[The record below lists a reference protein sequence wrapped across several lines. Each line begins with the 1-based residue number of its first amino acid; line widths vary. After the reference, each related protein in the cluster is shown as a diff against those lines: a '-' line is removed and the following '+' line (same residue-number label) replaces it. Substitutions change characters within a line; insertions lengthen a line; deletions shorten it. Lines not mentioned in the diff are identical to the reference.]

1 VATESTPTP
10 RGRKRSIRA
19 KLLAAST
26 VLLVGSTF
34 LYGYVAFTTARNA
47 LLPSIREQLA
57 DDAVN
62 VKGGLEEMLTAHY
75 LNVQTW
81 ARLGLM
87 REMVVR
93 DLDKTIARF
102 LESVHRD
109 YGVYLAVVALDRD
122 ARCVASSD
130 REDIG
135 KDFAGT
141 PLAVRLASV
150 DARFE
155 PSLEWSE
162 PRGAWYLR
170 LVSSIPDPDRPGQV
184 LGTLVA
190 MLDREVLDRIVVSKP
205 GHSQVELR
213 LLDKNKRLLAGRKTE
228 LKIHHVEAWQV
239 GRGANPDHFPPGSP
253 PLIQEATDTDGRSLI
268 IAEVPVGNHES
279 LPTPGW
285 HLTASVPRDLA
296 LAPVVMVRD
305 RVFATGIGLILF
317 GLAAAAVLANRLTR
331 PIDELTRVAARI
343 ARTGDLEPVPEP
355 SSNDEIG
362 ELALAFQ
369 RMVTGVSAAHDEIV
383 RTSKLAF
390 LGEMAAGMAHE
401 IRTPLGIIRNAA
413 QLIERKMDSTGDREV
428 GEWAVFIRE
437 ESDRLAKVV
446 TELLEFVKP
455 VPPMKVEADLAALV
469 RRSATMLASEA
480 ANRGVVVNVHATP
493 VPVFVACDADQI
505 HQVCL
510 NLLLNALQASSPGG
524 TVDVLVE
531 RHDGHVDLAIRD
543 KGRGIPVEIVDR
555 LFEPFTSQRDGGIGL
570 GLAIVR
576 RIVRAHGGDVT
587 ARNRDGGGAE
597 FIVSLPVQRPG
608 LPQESHET

>member
-1 VATESTPTP
+1 MATEASPGL
-10 RGRKRSIRA
+10 RGRKFSIRA
-19 KLLAAST
+19 KLLGASV
-26 VLLVGSTF
+26 VLLVGSTL
-34 LYGYVAFTTARNA
+34 LYGYVAFSTARNA

-75 LNVQTW
+75 LNVHTW

-93 DLDKTIARF
+93 DMDKTIARF
-102 LESVHRD
+102 LESVHHD
-109 YGVYLAVVALDRD
+109 YGVYLAVLALDREG
-122 ARCVASSD
+122 RCIASSD

-135 KDFAGT
+135 KDFTGT
-141 PLAVRLASV
+141 PLAVTLASV

-155 PSLEWSE
+155 PTLEWSE
-162 PRGAWYLR
+162 PRRAWYLR
-170 LVSSIPDPDRPGQV
+170 LASSIPDPDQPGHT

-213 LLDKNKRLLAGRKTE
+213 LLDKDERLLAGRKTE
-228 LKIHHVEAWQV
+228 LKIDHVEAWQV

-253 PLIQEATDTDGRSLI
+253 PLIQEARDTDGRSLI
-268 IAEVPVGNHES
+268 IAEVPVGNRET

-317 GLAAAAVLANRLTR
+317 GLAVAALLADRLAR
-331 PIDELTRVAARI
+331 PIDELTRVASRI
-343 ARTGDLEPVPEP
+343 APTGDLEAVPEP
-355 SSNDEIG
+355 RSNDEIG
-362 ELALAFQ
+362 QLALAFQ

-413 QLIERKMDSTGDREV
+413 QLIERRMETTGDREV
-428 GEWAVFIRE
+428 SEWAVFIRE
-437 ESDRLAKVV
+437 EADRLAKVV
-446 TELLEFVKP
+446 TELLDFVKP
-455 VPPMKVEADLAALV
+455 VPPMKIEADLAALV
-469 RRSATMLASEA
+469 RRAATMLASEA
-480 ANRGVVVNVHATP
+480 ANRGVTVDVRDTLTP
-493 VPVFVACDADQI
+493 VLVACDADQI

-510 NLLLNALQASSPGG
+510 NLLMNALQASSPGG
-524 TVDVLVE
+524 SVHVFVR
-531 RHDGHVDLAIRD
+531 RHDDRVELEIRD
-543 KGRGIPVEIVDR
+543 QGRGIPVEIVDR

-597 FIVSLPVQRPG
+597 FLVSLPLQRPG
-608 LPQESHET
+608 STQESHET